1 MLIGGCLHRRNRDDT
16 SNTRKTEID
25 MSRYDFLIANFED
38 FVTVFKLPLLLGSQ
52 TSQAGRMNRHADAA
66 FALFDGD

>member
-1 MLIGGCLHRRNRDDT
+1 MAAYIEGTEMICT

-38 FVTVFKLPLLLGSQ
+38 VVTVFKLPLLGSQ